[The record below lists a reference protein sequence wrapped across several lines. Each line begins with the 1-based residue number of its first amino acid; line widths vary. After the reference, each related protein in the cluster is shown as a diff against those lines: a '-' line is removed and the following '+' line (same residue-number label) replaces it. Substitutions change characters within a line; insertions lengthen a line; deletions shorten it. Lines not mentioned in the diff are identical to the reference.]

1 MDWISRCQVGWP
13 IFFHIFSI
21 FFKILFQV
29 RKNFPCF
36 VCFYLWRRCME
47 RRAAFYFY
55 KYHCRQIFY
64 FESYDSSRICT
75 ETRYSEK
82 KSGDEEIRAFVDDL
96 LLGPMTNSF
105 KFLFSP
111 GTRTEFCF
119 SNGKELYVGLSK
131 QALFVNSE
139 TFNMKQNACVC
150 GKLAFVC
157 LFYFAV
163 FFPKKNK
170 RS

>member
-1 MDWISRCQVGWP
+1 MNRKSKVN
-13 IFFHIFSI
+13 IFAFVFAGV
-21 FFKILFQV
+21 FFGSLIV
-29 RKNFPCF
+29 SG
-36 VCFYLWRRCME
+36 
-47 RRAAFYFY
+47 AAFYFY

-96 LLGPMTNSF
+96 LLGPMTNRF

-139 TFNMKQNACVC
+139 TFNMKKNVSLESQRLRKISFCLPV
-150 GKLAFVC
+150 
-157 LFYFAV
+157 LFYCV
-163 FFPKKNK
+163 LTKKK
-170 RS
+170 

>member
-1 MDWISRCQVGWP
+1 MNRKSKVN
-13 IFFHIFSI
+13 IFALVFAGV
-21 FFKILFQV
+21 LFGSLIV
-29 RKNFPCF
+29 SG
-36 VCFYLWRRCME
+36 
-47 RRAAFYFY
+47 AAFYFY

-82 KSGDEEIRAFVDDL
+82 KDGDEEIRAFVDDL
-96 LLGPMTNSF
+96 LLGPMTNRF

-131 QALFVNSE
+131 QALFVDSE
-139 TFNMKQNACVC
+139 TFNM
-150 GKLAFVC
+150 
-157 LFYFAV
+157 
-163 FFPKKNK
+163 
-170 RS
+170 

>member
-1 MDWISRCQVGWP
+1 MNRKSKVN
-13 IFFHIFSI
+13 IFALVFAGV
-21 FFKILFQV
+21 LFGSLIV
-29 RKNFPCF
+29 SG
-36 VCFYLWRRCME
+36 
-47 RRAAFYFY
+47 AAFYFY

-82 KSGDEEIRAFVDDL
+82 KDGDEEIRAFVDDL
-96 LLGPMTNSF
+96 LLGPMTNRF

-131 QALFVNSE
+131 QALFVDSE
-139 TFNMKQNACVC
+139 TFNMRKNVSLLRKNIVKNFTNINKIYIYIDGKPVC
-150 GKLAFVC
+150 AEK
-157 LFYFAV
+157 
-163 FFPKKNK
+163 
-170 RS
+170 

>member
-1 MDWISRCQVGWP
+1 MNRKSKVN
-13 IFFHIFSI
+13 IFALVFAGV
-21 FFKILFQV
+21 LFGSLIV
-29 RKNFPCF
+29 SG
-36 VCFYLWRRCME
+36 
-47 RRAAFYFY
+47 AAFYFY

-82 KSGDEEIRAFVDDL
+82 KDGDEEIRAFVDDL
-96 LLGPMTNSF
+96 LLGPMTNRF

-139 TFNMKQNACVC
+139 TFNMKQNVSLLRKNIVKNFTKINKIYIYID
-150 GKLAFVC
+150 GKPV
-157 LFYFAV
+157 FAE
-163 FFPKKNK
+163 K
-170 RS
+170 

>member
-1 MDWISRCQVGWP
+1 MNRKSKVN
-13 IFFHIFSI
+13 IFALVFAGV
-21 FFKILFQV
+21 LFGSLIV
-29 RKNFPCF
+29 SG
-36 VCFYLWRRCME
+36 
-47 RRAAFYFY
+47 AAFYFY

-82 KSGDEEIRAFVDDL
+82 KDGDEEIRAFVDDL
-96 LLGPMTNSF
+96 LLGPMTNRF

-131 QALFVNSE
+131 QALFVDSE
-139 TFNMKQNACVC
+139 TFNMRKNVSLLRKNIVKNFTNINKIYIYIDGKQ
-150 GKLAFVC
+150 
-157 LFYFAV
+157 
-163 FFPKKNK
+163 KKK
-170 RS
+170 KK

>member
-1 MDWISRCQVGWP
+1 MNRKSKVN
-13 IFFHIFSI
+13 IFAFVFAGV
-21 FFKILFQV
+21 FFGSLIV
-29 RKNFPCF
+29 SG
-36 VCFYLWRRCME
+36 
-47 RRAAFYFY
+47 AAFYFY

-82 KSGDEEIRAFVDDL
+82 KSGDEEIKAFVDDL
-96 LLGPMTNSF
+96 LLGPMTNRF

-139 TFNMKQNACVC
+139 TFNMKQNVSLLRKNIVKNFTNINKIYIYID
-150 GKLAFVC
+150 GKSV
-157 LFYFAV
+157 FAE
-163 FFPKKNK
+163 N
-170 RS
+170 

>member
-1 MDWISRCQVGWP
+1 MNRKSKVN
-13 IFFHIFSI
+13 IFALVFAGV
-21 FFKILFQV
+21 LFGSLIV
-29 RKNFPCF
+29 SG
-36 VCFYLWRRCME
+36 
-47 RRAAFYFY
+47 AAFYFY

-82 KSGDEEIRAFVDDL
+82 KDGDEEIRAFVDDL
-96 LLGPMTNSF
+96 LLGPMTNRF

-131 QALFVNSE
+131 QALFVDSE
-139 TFNMKQNACVC
+139 TFNMRKNVSLLRKNIVKNFTTINKIYIYID
-150 GKLAFVC
+150 GKPV
-157 LFYFAV
+157 FAE
-163 FFPKKNK
+163 K
-170 RS
+170 

>member
-1 MDWISRCQVGWP
+1 MNRKSKVN
-13 IFFHIFSI
+13 IFAFVFAGV
-21 FFKILFQV
+21 FFGSLIV
-29 RKNFPCF
+29 SG
-36 VCFYLWRRCME
+36 
-47 RRAAFYFY
+47 AAFYFY

-82 KSGDEEIRAFVDDL
+82 KSGDEEIKTFVDDL
-96 LLGPMTNSF
+96 LLGPMTNRF

-139 TFNMKQNACVC
+139 TFNMKQNISLLRKNIVKNFTNINKIYIYID
-150 GKLAFVC
+150 GKPVFVE
-157 LFYFAV
+157 
-163 FFPKKNK
+163 N
-170 RS
+170 

>member
-1 MDWISRCQVGWP
+1 MNRKSKVN
-13 IFFHIFSI
+13 IFAFVFTGV
-21 FFKILFQV
+21 FFGSLIV
-29 RKNFPCF
+29 SG
-36 VCFYLWRRCME
+36 
-47 RRAAFYFY
+47 AAFYFY

-96 LLGPMTNSF
+96 LLVPMTNRF

-139 TFNMKQNACVC
+139 TFNMKKNVSLLRKNIVKNFTNINKIYIYID
-150 GKLAFVC
+150 GKPAFTE
-157 LFYFAV
+157 
-163 FFPKKNK
+163 N
-170 RS
+170 